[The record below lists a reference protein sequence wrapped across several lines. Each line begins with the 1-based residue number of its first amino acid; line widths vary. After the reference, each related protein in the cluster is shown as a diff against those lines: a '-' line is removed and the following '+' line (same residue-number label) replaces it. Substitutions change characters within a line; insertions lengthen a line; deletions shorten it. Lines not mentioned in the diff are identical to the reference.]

1 MTGTNLLYAVLGICV
16 GAGSLAISA
25 QDRPGIPTQARVWIE
40 NRNSA
45 EAVPVKLIQEGQPP
59 HQVEVVGA
67 RSTLPVKATRQLW
80 DYRLIQIPAV
90 QDSAALLQRHGDEGW
105 ELVSVEPTQSG
116 AFVGVFKRPR

>member
-45 EAVPVKLIQEGQPP
+45 EAVPVRVVQEGQPP
-59 HQVEVVGA
+59 QQVEIVSA
-67 RSTLPVKATRQLW
+67 RSTLPVKSTRQLW
-80 DYRLIQIPAV
+80 DYRLIQVPLGQDPAA
-90 QDSAALLQRHGDEGW
+90 SLQRQGDEGW
-105 ELVSVEPTQSG
+105 ELVSVQLPQSG
-116 AFVGVFKRPR
+116 AVVAVFKRPR

>member
-1 MTGTNLLYAVLGICV
+1 MTGTNLLYAVLGIFV

>member
-90 QDSAALLQRHGDEGW
+90 QDSAALLQRQGDEGW
-105 ELVSVEPTQSG
+105 EFVSVEPTQSG